1 MPLLDLMP
9 FLELSPRGDGEFRL
23 PAKDHLPRKITQ
35 KLPLWARHLPLRGI
49 SRSPLLYIKDS
60 WNDFSSDPGAALV
73 QGSVLCTGLPQGRV
87 CQEPYPHLLWP
98 WDCSP
103 PGAQSSALPFFSA
116 GLHSALSSVLVTAS
130 FGQAAGESLKTHQH
144 PLLAGA
150 LNKAKSSDP
159 GSTQPGFQI
168 PERPSPSVW
177 AWRNPSTSPDKGTVR
192 APSSI
197 ESPGKRRAK
206 AFQVLSLAST
216 GTRSCPWWKEGSR
229 VIFWAPAYRC
239 FIYTLEKSS
248 TMCIMDI
255 L

>member
-9 FLELSPRGDGEFRL
+9 FLDLSPRGDGEFRL

-103 PGAQSSALPFFSA
+103 PGAQMLSSALLFGRSSFCPVFCTRHCLLWA
-116 GLHSALSSVLVTAS
+116 GGRGKSQNSPAPLARRSS
-130 FGQAAGESLKTHQH
+130 Q
-144 PLLAGA
+144 
-150 LNKAKSSDP
+150 
-159 GSTQPGFQI
+159 
-168 PERPSPSVW
+168 
-177 AWRNPSTSPDKGTVR
+177 
-192 APSSI
+192 
-197 ESPGKRRAK
+197 
-206 AFQVLSLAST
+206 
-216 GTRSCPWWKEGSR
+216 
-229 VIFWAPAYRC
+229 
-239 FIYTLEKSS
+239 
-248 TMCIMDI
+248 
-255 L
+255 